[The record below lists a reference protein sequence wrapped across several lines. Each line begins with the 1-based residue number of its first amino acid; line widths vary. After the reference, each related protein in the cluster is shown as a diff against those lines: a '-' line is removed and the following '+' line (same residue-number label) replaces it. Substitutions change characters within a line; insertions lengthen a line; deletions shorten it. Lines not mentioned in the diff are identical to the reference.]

1 MAIIWKKIFEWPADV
16 SDMYCELCIIIFW
29 VLLFGNSL
37 GNYRIGAGV
46 QGCLCVCVCAK
57 LLQSCPTLGNPM
69 DCSPSD
75 FCVHGNL
82 QARITGVGCH
92 AHTLWLRDPRK
103 LTNSYTVQIR
113 IVMIYL
119 MSIDQTGYFRARQFA
134 TLEMNDDGFVQATT
148 VKVPKR

>member
-1 MAIIWKKIFEWPADV
+1 MFQTCTVNYVSLFSESFSLETRWVIIDL
-16 SDMYCELCIIIFW
+16 ELGYKA
-29 VLLFGNSL
+29 V
-37 GNYRIGAGV
+37 
-46 QGCLCVCVCAK
+46 CVCVCAK

-69 DCSPSD
+69 DCSQSD

-148 VKVPKR
+148 VKVSKR